1 MATRFEGMEEVKR
14 ALDEAA
20 RIAQR
25 GGALEKSAAFAARR
39 AYYYVRS
46 ITHVDTGALK
56 ASHVI
61 EQHGL
66 RAYVYPSP
74 AIINPRSRQRVT
86 DYAFYENRRGG
97 SHAFYT
103 RMLEKMPEFA
113 AQAEAIL
120 RRSLP

>member
-66 RAYVYPSP
+66 KAYVYPSP
-74 AIINPRSRQRVT
+74 AVINPRSGKRVT

-103 RMLEKMPEFA
+103 RMLGKMPEFM
-113 AQAEAIL
+113 AQAEELL